1 MRWRTHHTQMPA
13 NANANTTNTAVSIV
27 WNVQNRLAGW

>member
-1 MRWRTHHTQMPA
+1 MRWRTHQAHPPA
-13 NANANTTNTAVSIV
+13 STTASTTKTAVSIV